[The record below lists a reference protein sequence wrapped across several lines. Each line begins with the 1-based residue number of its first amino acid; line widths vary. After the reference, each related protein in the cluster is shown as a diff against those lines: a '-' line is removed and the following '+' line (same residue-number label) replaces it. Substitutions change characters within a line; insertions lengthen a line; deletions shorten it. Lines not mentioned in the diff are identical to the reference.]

1 MILPIQMKV
10 SKVKNFTISTVSY
23 KRNDIDIFETCLFN
37 DDNNKSK
44 VVSIDSSYPDGLI
57 SHNRW
62 VDLTKSYDALKGI
75 RALEEQP
82 DQDESYH
89 MDKVHIDRLS
99 DICSALHEGN
109 DKMRDL
115 GHKLWLVLNELK
127 SINGK

>member
-1 MILPIQMKV
+1 MILPVQIKV

-62 VDLTKSYDALKGI
+62 VDLSKCYDAFKSI
-75 RALEEQP
+75 NTLEENL
-82 DQDESYH
+82 DQDALYYI
-89 MDKVHIDRLS
+89 DKLHVDRLRN
-99 DICSALHEGN
+99 ICSVLHEGN

-115 GHKLWLVLNELK
+115 GHKLWIVLNELRA
-127 SINGK
+127 INEK